1 MANRYREIH
10 RAVEATKL
18 VLSKRFADADIQGN
32 CIELPPPMF
41 ETLMLKCRVESV
53 RGIAPGIVGQKQL
66 WSGPPVDRG
75 MLPQAIPAL
84 AILVAPDPAAR
95 LYQLAGWVGAEQADI
110 RDPLYVEGDG
120 KAFLTIP
127 ITSQGSSTPSADIVL
142 ARTQPTEAWAE
153 IDASTWMRD
162 LEQRLPRGL
171 YPKLAYSLD
180 LLTMRGL
187 TSIGRD
193 TDPNCCPTGGEA
205 EVGLPLKDVVRLL
218 RPFRRNGG
226 SRGAGSAHEG
236 LEGLGFRNRCR
247 RCYPA
252 AGPTG

>member
-1 MANRYREIH
+1 MPSG
-10 RAVEATKL
+10 V
-18 VLSKRFADADIQGN
+18 GG
-32 CIELPPPMF
+32 
-41 ETLMLKCRVESV
+41 
-53 RGIAPGIVGQKQL
+53 GIAPGIVGQKQL

-75 MLPQAIPAL
+75 MLPRAIPAL
-84 AILVAPDPAAR
+84 AYAPDPAAPLAAR
-95 LYQLAGWVGAEQADI
+95 LYQLAGWAGAEQADI

-127 ITSQGSSTPSADIVL
+127 ITFQASSAPSADIVL

-153 IDASTWMRD
+153 IDASAWMRD

-171 YPKLAYSLD
+171 YPKSAYSLD

-205 EVGLPLKDVVRLL
+205 EVGLALKDGVLVIDSLVL
-218 RPFRRNGG
+218 RRPTASPIPAQRRK
-226 SRGAGSAHEG
+226 
-236 LEGLGFRNRCR
+236 
-247 RCYPA
+247 
-252 AGPTG
+252 